1 MALSAEE
8 VFDLA
13 RAAAKGPHS
22 GHIDSQFTLEAE
34 VEEMKLLLSLIVAG
48 EFRTPD
54 SAHLSA
60 DYNIHDQASVD
71 NDGAKVDE
79 GSQSWSQE
87 WITVGDVVYVLDS
100 FGGASRRTTESSDL
114 PFAPSDLLKFDLL
127 DSEGQISIYEQE
139 LDGERVYYMTGPAAE
154 SGRYPV
160 LGYANGIDGVVD
172 YWIGAEDHL
181 LRRLEVSVA
190 SVGLTRDAEILRLNG
205 FVTLSDYGK
214 SVDIQP
220 PVPEGPDDH
229 GNSPANATE
238 ITVGESVKATVDS
251 WLDSDYFRFQ
261 GEEGRL
267 YLIVLSIQ
275 PAYNEAYGTDSTLF
289 GPDGVTPEL
298 AYSQG
303 GGRIVWQATA
313 SDTYYLS
320 VESGQEETHDYT
332 LTITLLPEEDDYGD
346 DPSTAQEIG
355 IDEPVEGLIGQVDD
369 MDYFKFTATEG
380 QVYRVDVTSPRQVD
394 RPYVALHGPGGQLK
408 EDTTLGGPVSQ
419 DYDTERILWVA
430 PAQGDYYLSVEF
442 RHSNNVGP
450 YTLRVVA
457 IPHIVDDHSDRAAN
471 ATGLSIGET
480 VGGSLDYEFDLDYFK
495 FNAEEGQGYRVDID
509 HGSLRSSDLTLYA
522 PDGFMPVPLEKYTHE
537 DGDGYRLLWMAPE
550 GATYHL
556 EVRSDGGA
564 TGEYTITVTAVE
576 AGPDDHGNDSETAT
590 DLSIGE
596 TLQGSMDYEFDLDY
610 FRFMANEGQEYLLHV
625 DHQTLDNSRIKVY
638 ASDAMTQPSS
648 YSSFYSS
655 GPDGGTTYRWKA
667 DASSEYFVEIESG
680 SGSLGAYTIVI
691 DALTTT
697 PATTPA
703 QTPAIAPTPTI
714 TPTPD
719 DCSTGGAV
727 SDAANNPGLVADCE
741 ILLAARD
748 TLGFLNWS
756 SGTPISDWDGI
767 TVGGTPQRVEKL
779 QINNFG
785 GLSGRIPAGLGGLS
799 KLTHLDLHANLITG
813 SIPAELGNLKN
824 LVMLRLWANDLSGPI
839 PTELGKLSNLEYLD
853 LGINRLSGA
862 IPPELGNLSNLDV
875 LSLYRNRLSGT
886 IPPELGRLSRLR
898 TLWLENNL
906 LTGIPPELGR
916 LSNLGELH
924 LDDNRLAGSI
934 PPELGNMTNLWRLRL
949 SYNQLTGSIPEELG
963 SLRNLRYLGING
975 NVSLTGCLPT
985 VFRTQLDLTL
995 SDLGDRPFCD
1005 EYTAPESPVS
1015 TPSGPDLFAENAIN
1029 RMYLPLPP
1037 GLSFSP
1043 NIIVRNQGNV
1053 SSARTTLRYYRSDD
1067 STITTGDTE
1076 VGNEEVEALEP
1087 YTRSWKVIIGLDMP
1101 TTLGTY
1107 YYGACVDAVPG
1118 ESNTANNCSTATE
1131 VVVRILNSPPQ
1142 LVGDV
1147 NDRTVTL
1154 GESFQLD
1161 LSSVFSEPDGEE
1173 ITDYGFTL
1181 TPSGIISGG
1190 IDSLSGI
1197 LTLTAIGVGDAI
1209 VAVDASDIHR
1219 NWSDLQDLFVVT
1231 VVPAQTGSNTPSAP
1245 TSLAG
1250 TATRH

>member
-1 MALSAEE
+1 MALSAKE

-13 RAAAKGPHS
+13 RAAAKASHS
-22 GHIDSQFTLEAE
+22 GHIESQFTLEAE
-34 VEEMKLLLSLIVAG
+34 VEEMKLLLSLNVAG
-48 EFRTPD
+48 EFRAPD

-60 DYNIHDQASVD
+60 DYTIHDQASVD
-71 NDGAKVDE
+71 NDGAKVDA

-100 FGGASRRTTESSDL
+100 FVGASRRTTESSDL
-114 PFAPSDLLKFDLL
+114 PFALSDLLKFDLL
-127 DSEGQISIYEQE
+127 DSEGQVSVYEQE

-160 LGYANGIDGVVD
+160 LGHANGIDGVVD

-181 LRRLEVSVA
+181 LRRLEFSVV
-190 SVGLTRDAEILRLNG
+190 SVGLTRDAETLRLNG
-205 FVTLSDYGK
+205 MITLSDYGK

-229 GNSPANATE
+229 GNSPTNATE
-238 ITVGESVKATVDS
+238 IAVGESVNGIVDS

-313 SDTYYLS
+313 SDTYYLR
-320 VESGQEETHDYT
+320 VESGQQEETHDYT

-355 IDEPVEGLIGQVDD
+355 IDEPVEGLIGQMRDL
-369 MDYFKFTATEG
+369 DYFKFTASEG
-380 QVYRVDVTSPRQVD
+380 QVYRVDVNSPRQNN
-394 RPYVALHGPGGQLK
+394 RPNVALHGPGGQLK
-408 EDTTLGGPVSQ
+408 ENTSLGGPVGR

-430 PAQGDYYLSVEF
+430 PAQGDYYISVEF
-442 RHSNNVGP
+442 RHSSNVGP

-471 ATGLSIGET
+471 ATGLSLGET

-495 FNAEEGQGYRVDID
+495 LSAEEGQGYRVDID

-522 PDGFMPVPLEKYTHE
+522 PDGFMPVPLEKYTRQDRDGSLLLWVASE
-537 DGDGYRLLWMAPE
+537 DGAY
-550 GATYHL
+550 YL
-556 EVRSDGGA
+556 EVKSISGS
-564 TGEYTITVTAVE
+564 TGEYTITVAAVE
-576 AGPDDHGNDSETAT
+576 AGPDDHGNNSETAT

-610 FRFMANEGQEYLLHV
+610 FRFMANEGQEYLLQV
-625 DHQTLDNSRIKVY
+625 DHQTLNDSRVTVY

-648 YSSFYSS
+648 YSSSYSS

-667 DASSEYFVEIESG
+667 DASSEYFVEVESG
-680 SGSLGAYTIVI
+680 SGSLGAYAIVI

-697 PATTPA
+697 PTPTITPA

-719 DCSTGGAV
+719 DCSTDGAV

-756 SGTPISDWDGI
+756 SGTPISDWEGI

-799 KLTHLDLHANLITG
+799 KLTHLDLHANRITG

-839 PTELGKLSNLEYLD
+839 PPELGKLSNLEYLG

-875 LSLYRNRLSGT
+875 LSLYDNRLSGT

-898 TLWLENNL
+898 ALRLENNL

-934 PPELGNMTNLWRLRL
+934 PPELGNMANLWRLRL
-949 SYNQLTGSIPEELG
+949 SYNQLTGSIPEELE
-963 SLRNLRYLGING
+963 SLTNLRYLGING
-975 NVSLTGCLPT
+975 NISLTGCLPT
-985 VFRTQLDLTL
+985 VFRTQLDFTL

-1015 TPSGPDLFAENAIN
+1015 APSGPDLFAENAISGV
-1029 RMYLPLPP
+1029 YLPLPP
-1037 GLSFSP
+1037 GLGFP
-1043 NIIVRNQGNV
+1043 ANIIVRNQGNV
-1053 SSARTTLRYYRSDD
+1053 SSVRTTLRYYHSVD

-1087 YTRSWKVIIGLDMP
+1087 YTRIWKVIIGLDMP
-1101 TTLGTY
+1101 TTPGTY

-1154 GESFQLD
+1154 GESFQVD

-1190 IDSLSGI
+1190 VDSLSGI
-1197 LTLTAIGVGDAI
+1197 LTLTAIGVGDTI

-1231 VVPAQTGSNTPSAP
+1231 VVPVKTGSNTP
-1245 TSLAG
+1245 
-1250 TATRH
+1250 

>member
-1 MALSAEE
+1 M
-8 VFDLA
+8 A
-13 RAAAKGPHS
+13 RAAAKASHS
-22 GHIDSQFTLEAE
+22 GHIESQFTLEAE

-60 DYNIHDQASVD
+60 DYNIQNQASVD

-87 WITVGDVVYVLDS
+87 WITVGDVIYVLDS
-100 FGGASRRTTESSDL
+100 FAGASRRTTESSDL
-114 PFAPSDLLKFDLL
+114 PLALSDLLKFDLL

-154 SGRYPV
+154 SGKYPV
-160 LGYANGIDGVVD
+160 LGHANGIDGVVD

-181 LRRLEVSVA
+181 LRRLEFSVV
-190 SVGLTRDAEILRLNG
+190 SVGLTRDAETLRLKG

-251 WLDSDYFRFQ
+251 WLDSDFFRFQ
-261 GEEGRL
+261 SEEGRL
-267 YLIVLSIQ
+267 YLIVVADQ
-275 PAYNEAYGTDSTLF
+275 QAYDRAYGTNSTLF

-346 DPSTAQEIG
+346 DPSTAYEIRV
-355 IDEPVEGLIGQVDD
+355 DEAVEGLIGQMRDL
-369 MDYFKFTATEG
+369 DYFRFTASEG
-380 QVYRVDVTSPRQVD
+380 QVYRVDVSSPRQNN

-408 EDTTLGGPVSQ
+408 ENTSLGGPVNQ

-430 PAQGDYYLSVEF
+430 PAQGDYYISVEF
-442 RHSNNVGP
+442 RHSSNVGP

-457 IPHIVDDHSDRAAN
+457 ISHIVDDHSDRAAN
-471 ATGLSIGET
+471 ATGLSLGET
-480 VGGSLDYEFDLDYFK
+480 VGGSLGYEFDLDYFK
-495 FNAEEGQGYRVDID
+495 LNAEEGQGYRVHLD
-509 HGSLRSSDLTLYA
+509 HETLRYSDLSLYA
-522 PDGFMPVPLEKYTHE
+522 PDGFTLEPLEKYTRQDR
-537 DGDGYRLLWMAPE
+537 DGSLLLWVAPE
-550 GATYHL
+550 GGAYYL
-556 EVRSDGGA
+556 EVKSISGS
-564 TGEYTITVTAVE
+564 TGEYTITVAAVA
-576 AGPDDHGNDSETAT
+576 AGSDDHGNDSETAT

-596 TLQGSMDYEFDLDY
+596 TLQGSLNYEFDVDY
-610 FRFMANEGQEYLLHV
+610 YRFMANEGQEYLLHV
-625 DHQTLDNSRIKVY
+625 DHQTLNDSRVTVY
-638 ASDAMTQPSS
+638 ASDAKTQPSS
-648 YSSFYSS
+648 YSSSYSS

-667 DASSEYFVEIESG
+667 DTSSEYFVEVESG

-697 PATTPA
+697 PTTTPA

-719 DCSTGGAV
+719 DCSTDGAV
-727 SDAANNPGLVADCE
+727 RDAANNPGLVADCE

-756 SGTPISDWDGI
+756 SGTPISDWEGI

-779 QINNFG
+779 QINNFA

-799 KLTHLDLHANLITG
+799 KLTHLDLNANRITD

-824 LVMLRLWANDLSGPI
+824 LVELQLWGNDLSGPI
-839 PTELGKLSNLEYLD
+839 PPELGKLGNLEYLD
-853 LGINRLSGA
+853 LGNNRLSGA
-862 IPPELGNLSNLDV
+862 IPQELGNLSNLGV
-875 LSLYRNRLSGT
+875 MGLYENRLSGT

-898 TLWLENNL
+898 ALWLNNNL

-924 LDDNRLAGSI
+924 LDDNRLAGSM
-934 PPELGNMTNLWRLRL
+934 PPELGNMANLWRLRL
-949 SYNQLTGSIPEELG
+949 SYNQLTGSIPEELE
-963 SLRNLRYLGING
+963 SLTNLRYLGING
-975 NVSLTGCLPT
+975 NISLTGCLPT

-1005 EYTAPESPVS
+1005 EYTAPDSPVS
-1015 TPSGPDLFAENAIN
+1015 APSGPDLFAGNTVISAN
-1029 RMYLPLPP
+1029 LAP
-1037 GLSFSP
+1037 GHSFSS
-1043 NIIVRNQGNV
+1043 NIIVRNQGNI
-1053 SSARTTLRYYRSDD
+1053 SSVRTTLRYYRSVD

-1087 YTRSWKVIIGLDMP
+1087 YTRSWKAMGLNMP
-1101 TTLGTY
+1101 TTPGTY

-1131 VVVRILNSPPQ
+1131 VVVRIVNSPPQ

-1147 NDRTVTL
+1147 NDQTVTL
-1154 GESFQLD
+1154 GESFQVD

-1173 ITDYGFTL
+1173 ITDYGFTV
-1181 TPSGIISGG
+1181 TPRGIIGGSVKVPSGI
-1190 IDSLSGI
+1190 LS
-1197 LTLTAIGVGDAI
+1197 LTAIGVGDAI
-1209 VAVDASDIHR
+1209 VAVGASDIHG
-1219 NWSDLQDLFVVT
+1219 NSSDLQDLFVVT
-1231 VVPAQTGSNTPSAP
+1231 VVPAKIGSNTP
-1245 TSLAG
+1245 
-1250 TATRH
+1250 